1 VKDVKNKIN
10 ILIVIFGLAIGVIG
24 AKFGISM
31 ALGLTL
37 FGILGMAILMDYERS
52 IMLLALYAFI
62 DFGVRNIAGLA
73 RFGGIWDELLF
84 LVLIGLFIYKMI
96 RYKRRS
102 YKWTPLDLPIIFFV
116 IIGIILVFVNSPDF
130 TIAIE
135 GLRAVVQYM
144 LWYFIVVQ
152 LVDTTKGVIYIYWV
166 LTTIGGLMGLHGCY
180 QYVTG
185 VEMLGNWTDSAESIS
200 TRVYSIVGSP
210 NILGS
215 IFVLFIP
222 LGMALVTSDKNLLR
236 KIIAACM
243 TLAMCGGLLFTFSR
257 GAWAAAAVGVCI
269 YIFYK
274 NKKILLPI
282 ILCGLI
288 TVILIPSIA
297 DRISYMLT
305 DEYASKASSGGRIY
319 RWNEGINEWSEGNKA
334 LGLGLGRF
342 GGAVATNNKLSPFY
356 MDNYYLKTL
365 VEMGYIGFIAFVL
378 LLICVIRWCS
388 TAIIIEKNTR
398 RKDLM
403 MGLFAGVLG
412 IMINNA
418 TENIFEVPM
427 MVTYFWICIALIMVL
442 KLERGNF
449 VRA

>member
-1 VKDVKNKIN
+1 
-10 ILIVIFGLAIGVIG
+10 
-24 AKFGISM
+24 M
-31 ALGLTL
+31 
-37 FGILGMAILMDYERS
+37 
-52 IMLLALYAFI
+52 
-62 DFGVRNIAGLA
+62 
-73 RFGGIWDELLF
+73 
-84 LVLIGLFIYKMI
+84 
-96 RYKRRS
+96 
-102 YKWTPLDLPIIFFV
+102 
-116 IIGIILVFVNSPDF
+116 NSPDF

-269 YIFYK
+269 YIFF
-274 NKKILLPI
+274 I
-282 ILCGLI
+282 
-288 TVILIPSIA
+288 
-297 DRISYMLT
+297 RI
-305 DEYASKASSGGRIY
+305 K
-319 RWNEGINEWSEGNKA
+319 
-334 LGLGLGRF
+334 RF
-342 GGAVATNNKLSPFY
+342 
-356 MDNYYLKTL
+356 YYLSYY
-365 VEMGYIGFIAFVL
+365 VA
-378 LLICVIRWCS
+378 
-388 TAIIIEKNTR
+388 
-398 RKDLM
+398 
-403 MGLFAGVLG
+403 
-412 IMINNA
+412 
-418 TENIFEVPM
+418 
-427 MVTYFWICIALIMVL
+427 
-442 KLERGNF
+442 
-449 VRA
+449 